1 MEYRTVGM
9 SGLKVSPIC
18 LGTMMFG
25 ARTDE
30 QEAGRIVRVARDAGI
45 NIIDTAD
52 YYADGLGEAMVGDL
66 IASDRDWWVVA
77 TKVGFQTSPS
87 PNDDGTSRL
96 HIRASVEQSLRRL
109 HTDRIDLYYLHRDDE
124 TTPLVEAVRAVG
136 DLIASGKV
144 LYWGLS
150 NFRGWRVAEAVGL
163 TRDLGMPAPI
173 VVQPYYNAMNRQPE
187 AELLPACRHLGL
199 GVIPYSPLARGV
211 LTGKYR
217 PGAEPPPDSR
227 AGRRDARMLET
238 EWREESLALVEQ
250 IRARA
255 EQRGMTAGQFALNWL
270 LSNEI
275 ITSVLAGPRTVEQFE
290 EYLGALAHG
299 FDAEDAALIDRLV
312 PPGYASTYGYNDPL
326 YPLRGRVQHDIPP
339 REPESAATATP
350 TKV

>member
-1 MEYRTVGM
+1 MEYRSLGA

-25 ARTDE
+25 GRTEDA
-30 QEAGRIVRVARDAGI
+30 EAGRIVHSAREAGI
-45 NIIDTAD
+45 NFIDTAD
-52 YYADGLGEAMVGDL
+52 YYEDGRGEAMVGDL
-66 IASDRDWWVVA
+66 VASDRDWWVIA
-77 TKVGFQTSPS
+77 TKVGFRTAPG

-109 HTDRIDLYYLHRDDE
+109 HTDRIDLYYIHRDDE
-124 TTPLVEAVRAVG
+124 TTPLGEALRAVG
-136 DLIASGKV
+136 DLVASGKV

-163 TRDLGMPAPI
+163 ARDLSMPAPI
-173 VVQPYYNAMNRQPE
+173 VAQPYYNAMNRQPE
-187 AELLPACRHLGL
+187 VELLPACRHLGL

-217 PGAEPPPDSR
+217 PGAEPSPDSR

-250 IRARA
+250 IRSKA

-312 PPGYASTYGYNDPL
+312 PPGYASTYGYNDPQ
-326 YPLRGRVQHDIPP
+326 YPFRGRVQRDIGP
-339 REPESAATATP
+339 RDPGPATTATP